1 MKDNVDKVKIDIFG
15 NGAEVVI
22 GKLPKEQ
29 TNKLFNLLSEK
40 KDEMDEVEFENIMER
55 PWNEIDD
62 IFHWNGAWGSNY
74 GFYLTDENDR
84 EVIPEGSLSFDY
96 DDDDCFKKHPN
107 DGADN
112 YIVGK
117 NKIDPLIDKVFLT
130 CRSKDL
136 SKEMRK
142 FIEEGGVFFMCVSEE
157 KGHWG
162 TFELQDNFDKKKLAP
177 IIVRPDIG
185 GPSECLYG
193 FLYDGK
199 EVEVEFTGDTVGKTR
214 TFFLIEPNINDEE
227 ESMDYD
233 FAEEWYM

>member
-62 IFHWNGAWGSNY
+62 IFHWNGAWGSDY

-117 NKIDPLIDKVFLT
+117 NKKI
-130 CRSKDL
+130 R
-136 SKEMRK
+136 
-142 FIEEGGVFFMCVSEE
+142 
-157 KGHWG
+157 
-162 TFELQDNFDKKKLAP
+162 
-177 IIVRPDIG
+177 
-185 GPSECLYG
+185 
-193 FLYDGK
+193 
-199 EVEVEFTGDTVGKTR
+199 
-214 TFFLIEPNINDEE
+214 
-227 ESMDYD
+227 
-233 FAEEWYM
+233 